1 MEGKYTEASICLMIS
16 GMCDMFDGTVASTK
30 QRNRREKRFGIQID
44 SLSDLIC
51 FGVLPALFVYSISGK
66 NYMAFFVSG
75 FYVLSALI
83 RLAYFNVVEE
93 ERQEIEGGKRTW
105 YLGLPVTAA
114 AIFIPACYVIQSEL
128 DCTAVMQIALIMMA
142 VAFVLPFKI
151 KSHIWRGN
159 RDFIYGNHRIC
170 YFIIRIG
177 IRHMNRD
184 TLLIRFYTTQFREG
198 VFKNSGTATG
208 VEESRSIS
216 QFPDFQVAYPFVCKE
231 KPD

>member
-1 MEGKYTEASICLMIS
+1 
-16 GMCDMFDGTVASTK
+16 
-30 QRNRREKRFGIQID
+30 
-44 SLSDLIC
+44 
-51 FGVLPALFVYSISGK
+51 
-66 NYMAFFVSG
+66 MAFFVSG

-151 KSHIWRGN
+151 KKPYMAGE
-159 RDFIYGNHRIC
+159 
-170 YFIIRIG
+170 IG
-177 IRHMNRD
+177 ILF
-184 TLLIRFYTTQFREG
+184 TGIIEFAILLLGLGLDI
-198 VFKNSGTATG
+198 
-208 VEESRSIS
+208 
-216 QFPDFQVAYPFVCKE
+216 
-231 KPD
+231 

>member
-1 MEGKYTEASICLMIS
+1 MEERKKICGYYDYTVILTYIGMFIGFTGIVFIMEGKYTEASICLMIS

-66 NYMAFFVSG
+66 KYMAFVVSG

-114 AIFIPACYVIQSEL
+114 VIFIPACYMIQSEL

-151 KSHIWRGN
+151 KKPYMAWK
-159 RDFIYGNHRIC
+159 
-170 YFIIRIG
+170 IG
-177 IRHMNRD
+177 ILF
-184 TLLIRFYTTQFREG
+184 TGIIEFAILLLGLGLDI
-198 VFKNSGTATG
+198 
-208 VEESRSIS
+208 
-216 QFPDFQVAYPFVCKE
+216 
-231 KPD
+231 

>member
-1 MEGKYTEASICLMIS
+1 MEERKKICGYYDYTVILTYIGMFIGFTGIVFIMEGKYTEASICLMIS
-16 GMCDMFDGTVASTK
+16 GMCEMFDGTVASTK
-30 QRNRREKRFGIQID
+30 QRNRGEKRSGLQID
-44 SLSDLIC
+44 SLSDLNC

-151 KSHIWRGN
+151 KKPYMAGK
-159 RDFIYGNHRIC
+159 
-170 YFIIRIG
+170 IG
-177 IRHMNRD
+177 ILF
-184 TLLIRFYTTQFREG
+184 TGIIEFAILLLGLGLDI
-198 VFKNSGTATG
+198 
-208 VEESRSIS
+208 
-216 QFPDFQVAYPFVCKE
+216 
-231 KPD
+231 

>member
-1 MEGKYTEASICLMIS
+1 MEERKKICGYYDYTVILTYIGMFIGFTGIVFIMEGKYTEASICLMIS

-83 RLAYFNVVEE
+83 RLAYFNVMEE

-151 KSHIWRGN
+151 KKPYMAGK
-159 RDFIYGNHRIC
+159 
-170 YFIIRIG
+170 IG
-177 IRHMNRD
+177 ILF
-184 TLLIRFYTTQFREG
+184 TGIIEFAILLLG
-198 VFKNSGTATG
+198 LGLDV
-208 VEESRSIS
+208 
-216 QFPDFQVAYPFVCKE
+216 
-231 KPD
+231 

>member
-1 MEGKYTEASICLMIS
+1 MEERKKICGYYDYTVILTYIGMFIGFTGIVFIMEGKYTEASICLMIS

-93 ERQEIEGGKRTW
+93 EREELEGGKRTW
-105 YLGLPVTAA
+105 YLGLPVTAD
-114 AIFIPACYVIQSEL
+114 AIFLPACYVIQSEL

-151 KSHIWRGN
+151 KKPYMAGK
-159 RDFIYGNHRIC
+159 
-170 YFIIRIG
+170 IG
-177 IRHMNRD
+177 ILF
-184 TLLIRFYTTQFREG
+184 TGIIEFAILLLGLGLDI
-198 VFKNSGTATG
+198 
-208 VEESRSIS
+208 
-216 QFPDFQVAYPFVCKE
+216 
-231 KPD
+231 